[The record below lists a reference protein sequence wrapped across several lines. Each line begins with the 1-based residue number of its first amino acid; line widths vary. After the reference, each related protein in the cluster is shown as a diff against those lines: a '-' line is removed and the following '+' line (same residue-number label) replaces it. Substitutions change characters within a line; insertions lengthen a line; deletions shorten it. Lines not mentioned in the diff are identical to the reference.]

1 MYNTIKQQF
10 KNTISFDWVKK
21 YRCQYQ
27 CLLKNQM
34 DYLTNKG
41 KWWRESR
48 EGIEFFD
55 LNEVPTNS
63 NLLLSHFISSNIKR
77 ELTEVNNCWF
87 EALKNRDKVMRAYS
101 MEIDSGK
108 NDIQPMLFITF
119 DDFKNG
125 PQKDPDPDP
134 NLKNVSTSNLSN
146 PTMATWNVAA
156 TNFSTLEN
164 TSTVSLQESTEVHKV
179 SQICSPPQ
187 NIDFL

>member
-1 MYNTIKQQF
+1 MLE
-10 KNTISFDWVKK
+10 
-21 YRCQYQ
+21 R
-27 CLLKNQM
+27 
-34 DYLTNKG
+34 
-41 KWWRESR
+41 
-48 EGIEFFD
+48 IEFFD
-55 LNEVPTNS
+55 LNEGPTNS
-63 NLLLSHFISSNIKR
+63 NLLLSHFRSSNIKR

>member
-1 MYNTIKQQF
+1 M
-10 KNTISFDWVKK
+10 
-21 YRCQYQ
+21 
-27 CLLKNQM
+27 
-34 DYLTNKG
+34 
-41 KWWRESR
+41 
-48 EGIEFFD
+48 
-55 LNEVPTNS
+55 NEVPTNS
-63 NLLLSHFISSNIKR
+63 NQLLSHFRSSNIKR

-146 PTMATWNVAA
+146 PKMATWNVAA